1 VNVTGIEVGE
11 DLQQVPFPL
20 GALDLRQDGSG
31 GGVFLSTTMPL
42 TLLNGR
48 VYDSL
53 IQTLKASM
61 PAASIIT
68 RSELSPWQLC
78 YRSGTQTPT
87 ITLVLDG
94 GAATMKLPAEN
105 CWYKQPSDGSACLA
119 ILPSPWPTGES
130 LLGTMAQSGRRM
142 TYDLAARTLTFQ
154 SSSSPAV
161 LPNSSCVLWAL
172 LLAAAAHVAF
182 TFL

>member
-1 VNVTGIEVGE
+1 
-11 DLQQVPFPL
+11 
-20 GALDLRQDGSG
+20 
-31 GGVFLSTTMPL
+31 MPL
-42 TLLNGR
+42 TLLNAG

-53 IQTLKASM
+53 IKTLEAALPAST
-61 PAASIIT
+61 IT
-68 RSELSPWQLC
+68 RSELNPRQLC
-78 YRSGTQTPT
+78 YRSGSQTPTTT

-94 GAATMKLPAEN
+94 GMKLPAEK
-105 CWYKQPSDGSACLA
+105 CWYKQSSDGSLCLA

-130 LLGTMAQSGRRM
+130 LLGTMMQSGWRM

-154 SSSSPAV
+154 SSSSSPPPLAV
-161 LPNSSCVLWAL
+161 LPNSSCSVLLWAL